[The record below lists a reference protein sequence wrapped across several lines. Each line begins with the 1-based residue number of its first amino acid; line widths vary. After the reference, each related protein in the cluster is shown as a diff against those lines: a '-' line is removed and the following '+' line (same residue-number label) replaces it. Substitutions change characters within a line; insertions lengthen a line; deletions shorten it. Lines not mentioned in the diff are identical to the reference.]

1 VTRTGRL
8 QRPAALINRKRPAK
22 LIVPL
27 AAALLFSGLSACAQW
42 GFAPDREVP
51 EKFDSFL
58 RLDPINI
65 SELPGWV
72 GDRQSEALVA
82 FLRSCDKLEKLPPE
96 RVLGPKM
103 VPTKVADWLGV
114 CAAARLVHPGNE
126 EEAQYFFESRFTPYR
141 ATNNNLRKGL
151 FTGYYEPE
159 LHGSWQPDQ
168 RFRYPLYGRPKD
180 LISINLEKFGDE
192 YKGRTISGRLHKG
205 ALVPYPTRAEIEAGV
220 LKGRGLE
227 LLWVD
232 SAIDA
237 FFLHVQGSGRI
248 VMPDGSVVRA
258 GFAGRNGQRYTP
270 IGRELVARGILSDKK
285 VSMQSIAQWI
295 AAYPVAGQELMER
308 NKSYIFFRLQD
319 GDGPIGAQGV
329 ALTAGRSL
337 AVDRKY
343 IPFGVPIWLDTTEP
357 GGSRKPFRRLLIA
370 QDTGSAIKGPVRGD
384 VFFGFGKAA
393 GDNAGRMK
401 EKGTYFLFLPKQQ

>member
-1 VTRTGRL
+1 M
-8 QRPAALINRKRPAK
+8 INRKLPAK
-22 LIVPL
+22 LIIPL
-27 AAALLFSGLSACAQW
+27 AAALLLSVLSACAQW
-42 GFAPDREVP
+42 GFAPDREAP
-51 EKFDSFL
+51 EKFDTFL
-58 RLDPINI
+58 RLDAVNI

-72 GDRQSEALVA
+72 GDRQSYALVA
-82 FLRSCDKLEKLPPE
+82 FLRSCDKLEKLPPD

-103 VPTKVADWLGV
+103 VPTRVADWLRACTTG
-114 CAAARLVHPGNE
+114 RLIHPGNE
-126 EEAQYFFESRFTPYR
+126 AEARYFFESRFTPYR
-141 ATNNNLRKGL
+141 ATSNNFRKGL

-168 RFRYPLYGRPKD
+168 TFRYPLYGRPKD

-205 ALVPYPTRAEIEAGV
+205 AFVPFPTRAEIEAGA

-237 FFLHVQGSGRI
+237 FFMHVQGSGRI
-248 VMPDGSVVRA
+248 VMPDGSVIRA

-308 NKSYIFFRLQD
+308 NRSYIFFRLQD

-337 AVDRKY
+337 AIDRKY
-343 IPFGVPIWLDTTEP
+343 IPFGVPIWLNTTEP
-357 GGSRKPFRRLLIA
+357 GDSRKPFRRLLIA

-401 EKGTYFLFLPKQQ
+401 EKGTYFLFLPK